1 MLPAVLGVWLDVL
14 VEGYWLELALLEVCG
29 VVVLVCGVELLVA
42 LDGYCE
48 LEVVPLMFP
57 LVPAVELEVLG
68 VCSVVLDV
76 EEVVVVCSE
85 LDGVV
90 LEEEELGYE
99 LDACGLLLDEL
110 VDGFVVAL
118 ELELD
123 GLMLLVEVVLPDGLV
138 AEALVPVLET
148 VILSF
153 TLVTP
158 GTDFATSFA
167 FLRSALEAT
176 VPSRCTTPFC
186 TLT

>member
-14 VEGYWLELALLEVCG
+14 VEGDWLELALLE
-29 VVVLVCGVELLVA
+29 VCGVELLVA

-48 LEVVPLMFP
+48 LEAVPLMFP
-57 LVPAVELEVLG
+57 LVPAFELEVLG
-68 VCSVVLDV
+68 VCSVVLEV
-76 EEVVVVCSE
+76 EEVVVVCSLE

-90 LEEEELGYE
+90 LEEEEELGYE
-99 LDACGLLLDEL
+99 LEACGLLLLDEL

-123 GLMLLVEVVLPDGLV
+123 GLMLLVEVVVPDGLV